1 LSNPSINIHIYQLK
15 NFLDSLELGI
25 QAEHRHTPPPQYSN
39 LEQPIK
45 ENLDDQP
52 NNFDLYTPQNQIH
65 NHPTNRVTTSLE
77 ITLKSPE

>member
-1 LSNPSINIHIYQLK
+1 M
-15 NFLDSLELGI
+15 E
-25 QAEHRHTPPPQYSN
+25 EN
-39 LEQPIK
+39 LE
-45 ENLDDQP
+45 DQP